1 MAGVPEGTTTAYAV
15 VTRTAGDD
23 TWLAYGV
30 LNDATTSDG
39 SILRMLPA
47 SEY

>member
-1 MAGVPEGTTTAYAV
+1 V
-15 VTRTAGDD
+15 VTRVAGDD

-30 LNDATTSDG
+30 LNDAKTSDG